1 MRGISNISIS
11 LGMQSMSRFY
21 SCRQCQYRVLS
32 IPLSSSCSSASHPS
46 KQRGQDRQCE
56 NDDVHGGSPSDVL
69 APVRHSYKKCWRQ
82 LASKLPLSSSGS
94 RAGGNTRSSYSLH
107 AVVPLINIF
116 FCPLLALRI
125 SPGPTAQ
132 YIPGRQTNFA
142 SNTPKRDRVHRR
154 SSARACAFRFVS
166 TIRPK
171 VKS

>member
-1 MRGISNISIS
+1 M
-11 LGMQSMSRFY
+11 
-21 SCRQCQYRVLS
+21 C
-32 IPLSSSCSSASHPS
+32 SASPFPVPARQPLIPAGNVDRTGSARMTMFMGDHHPMCLRLS
-46 KQRGQDRQCE
+46 GTRIKSAGI
-56 NDDVHGGSPSDVL
+56 NS
-69 APVRHSYKKCWRQ
+69 
-82 LASKLPLSSSGS
+82 LASSPLSSSGS

-125 SPGPTAQ
+125 LRISPGPTAQ
-132 YIPGRQTNFA
+132 YMPGRQTNFA
-142 SNTPKRDRVHRR
+142 SNIPKRDRVHRR

>member
-116 FCPLLALRI
+116 FALFWLLESRLGQQHSI
-125 SPGPTAQ
+125 
-132 YIPGRQTNFA
+132 YLVGRQT
-142 SNTPKRDRVHRR
+142 S
-154 SSARACAFRFVS
+154 RAIHLSETEFTGGPVLGLARFVS
-166 TIRPK
+166 SPRFGPR
-171 VKS
+171 